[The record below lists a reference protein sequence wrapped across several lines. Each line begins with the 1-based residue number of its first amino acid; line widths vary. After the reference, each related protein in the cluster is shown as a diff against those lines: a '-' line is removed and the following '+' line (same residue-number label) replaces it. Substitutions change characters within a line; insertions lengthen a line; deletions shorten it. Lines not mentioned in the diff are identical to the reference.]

1 MKILHVIPTLS
12 QASGGPPE
20 VAINLVRSLRA
31 IDVDAEIL
39 TTNHD
44 LPPGLEIPLNQRVEY
59 RNGSVAGQQGSPVP
73 VWFLPYN
80 PPELKEFIFSKA
92 LTKWLW
98 ENISTYDL
106 IDSHYLF
113 SYAPTCAA
121 TIARHKKVPYTMR
134 TMGQLTPWALA
145 QGRLKKQLYSLFIER
160 RNLNGAAAVHCTA
173 AAEAVDV
180 QNFGVKSP
188 TITLPLGVNSPEFI
202 DHAAGKLRQRY
213 GIAAETPILLFLS
226 RMHYKKRPNVLIQSV
241 AQILAQQQDCHLLL
255 AGTGEAEY
263 LQELQQLAAQL
274 GICDRISFVG
284 FVSGYDKNLLLQGAD
299 VFVLPSYSENFG
311 IAVAEALAAGLPVIV
326 TPGVQI
332 APEIAA
338 ANAGLV
344 LEADVTELS
353 AALLQLL
360 QQPILRQELGDN
372 GKSLARTRYSW
383 MAIAKDLKSVYETIL
398 TQKTLPTN

>member
-1 MKILHVIPTLS
+1 MKILHVIPSLS
-12 QASGGPPE
+12 QTTGGPPE

-44 LPPGLEIPLNQRVEY
+44 LPPVLKIPLHQRVAY
-59 RNGSVAGQQGSPVP
+59 QHRGSTDLQDAPVP
-73 VWFLPYN
+73 VWFLPYD

-92 LTKWLW
+92 LTQWLW
-98 ENISTYDL
+98 QNTSNYDL
-106 IDSHYLF
+106 LDNHYLF

-121 TIARHKKVPYTMR
+121 AIARHKKVPYTVR

-145 QGRLKKQLYSLFIER
+145 QGRLKKQLYSFLIER

-173 AAEAVDV
+173 TAEAVDV

-188 TITLPLGVNSPEFI
+188 TITLPLGVNPPEWI
-202 DHAAGKLRQRY
+202 DDAAEKLRQQY
-213 GIAAETPILLFLS
+213 SIAAEIPILLFLS
-226 RMHYKKRPNVLIQSV
+226 RIHYKKRPDVLLQSV
-241 AQILAQQQDCHLLL
+241 AQILSQQQDCHLLL
-255 AGTGEAEY
+255 AGTGETDY

-274 GICDRISFVG
+274 GIGDRVSFIG

-299 VFVLPSYSENFG
+299 IFVLPSYSENFG
-311 IAVAEALAAGLPVIV
+311 IAVAEALATGLPVVV

-338 ANAGLV
+338 ARAGLV
-344 LEADVTELS
+344 LEADVAELA

-360 QQPILRQELGDN
+360 QHPSLRQDLGAN
-372 GKSLARTRYSW
+372 GKLLASTRYTW
-383 MAIAKDLKSVYETIL
+383 MAIAKDLKSVYETIIA
-398 TQKTLPTN
+398 QKPLPLN

>member
-12 QASGGPPE
+12 ESSGGPPE
-20 VAINLVRSLRA
+20 VALNLVRSLRE

-39 TTNHD
+39 TTNH
-44 LPPGLEIPLNQRVEY
+44 GLTAVPKIPVNQRVDY
-59 RNGSVAGQQGSPVP
+59 RRTSEAGQQNIPVP
-73 VWFLPYN
+73 VWFVPYN

-98 ENISTYDL
+98 QHISTYDL
-106 IDSHYLF
+106 LDNHYLF

-121 TIARHKKVPYTMR
+121 TIAQWKKVPYTVR
-134 TMGQLTPWALA
+134 TMGQLTPWALS
-145 QGRLKKQLYSLFIER
+145 QSRQKKQLYSFFFER
-160 RNLNGAAAVHCTA
+160 RNLNRAAAIHCTA

-180 QNFGVKSP
+180 QQFGIKSP
-188 TITLPLGVNSPEFI
+188 TVTLPLGVTASAPI
-202 DHAAGKLRQRY
+202 DQAAQKLRQVY
-213 GIAAETPILLFLS
+213 DIAADTPILLFLS
-226 RMHYKKRPNVLIQSV
+226 RIHYKKRPDILIQSV
-241 AQILAQQQDCHLLL
+241 GQILAQQKDCHLIL

-263 LQELQQLAAQL
+263 LRELQQLVAQL
-274 GICDRISFVG
+274 GIGDRVSFVG

-311 IAVAEALAAGLPVIV
+311 IAVAEALVAGLPVVV

-338 ANAGLV
+338 ARAGLV
-344 LEADVTELS
+344 LEANVTELS

-360 QQPILRQELGDN
+360 QHPSLRQDLGEN
-372 GKSLARTRYSW
+372 GKLLARTRYTW
-383 MAIAKDLKSVYETIL
+383 MAIAKDLKAVYETIL
-398 TQKTLPTN
+398 AQKSLPLS